1 MIVQARPFLEK
12 IRPYKPGKPIEEVIR
27 ELGLKGEVIKLASNE
42 NPLGVSKLALA
53 AMRKSL
59 KEMQLYPD
67 DNCYYFRKKLA
78 DYHKLEVENFFVGN
92 GSVEILPTITT
103 AYLGPE
109 HSAIV
114 SKGAFIWYKIAVNI
128 SNGELIEVPLKD
140 YRHDLNAMLAAIKD
154 NTKLIFIDNPINP
167 TGTAV
172 MKDELDNFMAKVPD
186 NVIVVIDEAY
196 KEYITDPNYPDSRKY
211 FNEGKNVI
219 ILRTFS
225 KIYGLA
231 GVRLGYGI
239 AKAEIIA
246 SLMKLRVSFNVNR
259 IAQYA
264 GIAALDDEEH
274 VKKGIQLNE
283 EGKEFLYDAYKQ
295 LGLFYLPTYANFIFV
310 DFPKDSQIIFEELQ
324 KRGIITRTIKEYA
337 FPNALRITIGTERQN
352 KRLIK
357 ELKNIL

>member
-1 MIVQARPFLEK
+1 MIVKVRSFLEK

-27 ELGLKGEVIKLASNE
+27 ELGLKGDVIKLASNE

-53 AMRKSL
+53 AMRKAIR
-59 KEMQLYPD
+59 EMQLYPD

-78 DYHKLEVENFFVGN
+78 EYHKLEVNNFFVGN

-103 AYLGPE
+103 AYLGPGN
-109 HSAIV
+109 SAIV

-128 SNGELIEVPLKD
+128 SDGELIEVPLKD
-140 YRHDLNAMLAAIKD
+140 YRHNLDEILKAIKN

-172 MKDELDNFMAKVPD
+172 YKDELDAFMEKVPD
-186 NVIVVIDEAY
+186 NVLVVIDEAY
-196 KEYITDPNYPDSRKY
+196 KEYIADPNYPDSMKY
-211 FNEGKNVI
+211 FKEGKNVI

-231 GVRLGYGI
+231 GIRLGYGI
-239 AKAEIIA
+239 SKEVVIA

-274 VKKGIQLNE
+274 IKRGIEVNE
-283 EGKEFLYDAYKQ
+283 EGKQFLYDAYKK
-295 LGLFYLPTYANFIFV
+295 LGLFYLQTYANFIFV
-310 DFPKDSQIIFEELQ
+310 DFPRDSKLIFEELQ
-324 KRGIITRTIKEYA
+324 RRGIITRTIKEYD
-337 FPNALRITIGTERQN
+337 FPNALRITIGTEKQN
-352 KRLIK
+352 RRLIR
-357 ELKNIL
+357 ELKKIL